1 VEIIPTKKSFR
12 QYMIFWAG
20 QTFSLL
26 GSMVVQF
33 VILWYLTITT
43 RSPMVL
49 ALANF
54 FYYLPMIL
62 LMPIAGV
69 FSDKHS
75 RKKIIMIAD
84 SMQSLATVFLI
95 ILLIMGLA
103 NIWIIFLFI
112 GIRSMFQAFHQPTV
126 NAVVPTMVPKE
137 KLSRVNGLSFLF
149 GGVVQMIG
157 PILAGILLFFIT
169 VAQALWIDVITFIMA
184 FIPLIFITIPLVR
197 SKQERVESDS
207 SFIEEFT
214 DGFKT
219 LKSIPGFI
227 ILMIMAMLLN
237 FLIQPLSTLM
247 SYFAAVIHD
256 ASPFEYA
263 LMSAGFQGG
272 IIGGAILT
280 TLKKEWK
287 NKIRVTFSVLVVV
300 MVAYSM
306 FALAPYRDFLYMIVV
321 TFIMGFML
329 PIVNTLFQTIQQL
342 VIPHEKLG
350 RVSSIDITLSMVIT
364 PVGAILAG
372 PLGELLGVANLF
384 FMCGVLGV
392 VVLVIIYFFTG
403 IRHVNYDALAEESP
417 QQSKEE
423 SVLPE
428 IIE

>member
-1 VEIIPTKKSFR
+1 MEIIPTKKSFR
-12 QYMIFWAG
+12 QYMTFWTG

-33 VILWYLTITT
+33 VIIWYLTITT

-49 ALANF
+49 AFANF
-54 FYYLPMIL
+54 FYFLPMIL
-62 LMPIAGV
+62 FMPVAGV
-69 FSDKHS
+69 FSDRHS
-75 RKKIIMIAD
+75 RKMIIMIAD
-84 SMQSLATVFLI
+84 SMQALTTVFLI
-95 ILLIMGLA
+95 IFLVMGFT
-103 NIWIIFLFI
+103 NVWIIFLFI
-112 GIRSMFQAFHQPTV
+112 GIRSMFQAFHEPTV

-157 PILAGILLFFIT
+157 PMLAGTLLIFLA
-169 VAQALWIDVITFIMA
+169 VSQALWIDVITWLMA
-184 FIPLIFITIPLVR
+184 FIPLVFITIPLVR
-197 SKQERVESDS
+197 SKREKEESDS
-207 SFIEEFT
+207 SFIEEFK

-237 FLIQPLSTLM
+237 FLIQPFSTLI

-263 LMSAGFQGG
+263 LISVGFQGG

-280 TLKKEWK
+280 TLKKHWK
-287 NKIRVTFSVLVVV
+287 NKVKVTFSVLVVV

-306 FALAPYRDFLYMIVV
+306 FALAPYRDFLYMIVF

-329 PIVNTLFQTIQQL
+329 PIVNTLFQTIQQT

-350 RVSSIDITLSMVIT
+350 RVSSIDLTLSMIIT
-364 PVGAILAG
+364 PIGALLAG
-372 PLGELLGVANLF
+372 PLGELLGVVNLF
-384 FMCGVLGV
+384 FMSGVLGV
-392 VVLVIIYFFTG
+392 LVLVIIYFFTG
-403 IRHVNYDALAEESP
+403 IRHVDYDAIAEETNVRSE
-417 QQSKEE
+417 EE
-423 SVLPE
+423 SVIPE

>member
-1 VEIIPTKKSFR
+1 MEIIPTKKSFR
-12 QYMIFWAG
+12 QYMTFWTG

-33 VILWYLTITT
+33 VIIWYLTITT

-49 ALANF
+49 AFANF
-54 FYYLPMIL
+54 FYFLPMIL
-62 LMPIAGV
+62 FMPVAGV
-69 FSDKHS
+69 FSDRHS
-75 RKKIIMIAD
+75 RKMIIMIAD
-84 SMQSLATVFLI
+84 SMQALTTVFLI
-95 ILLIMGLA
+95 IFLVMGFT
-103 NIWIIFLFI
+103 NVWIIFLFI
-112 GIRSMFQAFHQPTV
+112 GIRSMFQAFHEPTV

-157 PILAGILLFFIT
+157 PMLAGTLLIFL
-169 VAQALWIDVITFIMA
+169 VVSQALWIDVITWLMA
-184 FIPLIFITIPLVR
+184 FIPLVFITIPLVR
-197 SKQERVESDS
+197 SKREKEESDS
-207 SFIEEFT
+207 SFIEEFK

-237 FLIQPLSTLM
+237 FLIQPFSTLI

-263 LMSAGFQGG
+263 LISVGFQGG

-280 TLKKEWK
+280 TLKKHWK
-287 NKIRVTFSVLVVV
+287 NKVKVTFSVLVVV
-300 MVAYSM
+300 MIAYSM
-306 FALAPYRDFLYMIVV
+306 FALAPYRDFLYMIVF

-329 PIVNTLFQTIQQL
+329 PIVNTLFQTIQQT

-350 RVSSIDITLSMVIT
+350 RVSSIDLTLSMIIT
-364 PVGAILAG
+364 PIGALLAG
-372 PLGELLGVANLF
+372 PLGELLGVVNLF
-384 FMCGVLGV
+384 FMSGVLGV
-392 VVLVIIYFFTG
+392 LVLVIIYFFTG
-403 IRHVNYDALAEESP
+403 IRHVDYDAIAEETNVRSE
-417 QQSKEE
+417 EE
-423 SVLPE
+423 SAIPE